1 MEVLLA
7 DLKLNNNSN
16 KEDGTKHTQMS
27 LRPLANNVY
36 EILEILLWN
45 TVSDRNKKQ
54 YLTLLFPFIL

>member
-27 LRPLANNVY
+27 LRLLANSVY

-45 TVSDRNKKQ
+45 TISDRNKKQ